1 MWQVASSDT
10 KMIINKRT
18 LRCVLVGLGRIGWQ
32 YHLPN
37 LIRHPGFELVA
48 VVDPDRGRCNE
59 AAGKYGIGRCHAAL
73 EELDVSDIDLAVIAS
88 PTPFHA
94 PQALWFFE
102 RGIDVFCDKPAAL
115 NLQEAQLMQVAAGKK
130 GRRLMVYQPHRLSTD
145 TCCARKIMA
154 SGVLGGIFMIER
166 NADSFSRRND
176 WQALKSNG
184 GGMLMNYGSHF
195 LDQYFYLTGDSCA
208 SVKCELQTVISLGD
222 ADDVVQVL
230 LRGKQGG
237 LFKLSI
243 NMAAACSQPSLILY
257 GRNGTAWSS
266 KDGSWKLRHY
276 RPDSISGQQLSSGFA
291 APDRQY
297 PGDVPDWQEE
307 LVLPEPEDH
316 DRYYQLCYE
325 YFGLGAE
332 AFVPFSQTLE
342 VMRTIELCRE
352 NSCGMVIEQRS

>member
-1 MWQVASSDT
+1 
-10 KMIINKRT
+10 MIMNNRT

-37 LIRHPGFELVA
+37 LIEHPGFELVA
-48 VVDPDRGRCNE
+48 VVDPDADRCHE
-59 AAGKYGIGRCHAAL
+59 AAGKYGILRCHAAL
-73 EELDVSDIDLAVIAS
+73 EELDVSDLDLAIIAS

-94 PQALWFFE
+94 SQALWFFE

-115 NLQEAQLMQVAAGKK
+115 NLQEAQLMQLAAKK
-130 GRRLMVYQPHRLSTD
+130 NGRLLMVYQPHRLSTD

-154 SGVLGGIFMIER
+154 SGVLGEIFMIER

-176 WQALKSNG
+176 WQALTRNG

-208 SVKCELQTVISLGD
+208 TVKCELQKVLSLGD

-230 LRGKQGG
+230 LRGKLGG

-243 NMAAACSQPSLILY
+243 NMAAACSQPSMILY
-257 GRNGTAWSS
+257 GRQGSAWSQN
-266 KDGSWKLRHY
+266 DGSWRV
-276 RPDSISGQQLSSGFA
+276 RFCNPGSLSDQPFTSCFA
-291 APDRQY
+291 APQRQY

-307 LVLPEPEDH
+307 IVVPEQD
-316 DRYYQLCYE
+316 DYNRYYQFCYE

-332 AFVPFSQTLE
+332 AFVPFSQTVE
-342 VMRTIELCRE
+342 VMRTIELCRG